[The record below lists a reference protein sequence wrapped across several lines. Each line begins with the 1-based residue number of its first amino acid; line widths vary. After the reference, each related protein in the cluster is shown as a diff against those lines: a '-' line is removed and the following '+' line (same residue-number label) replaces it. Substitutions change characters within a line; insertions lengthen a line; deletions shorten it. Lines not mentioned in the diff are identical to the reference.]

1 MSSKKKTDNSVLG
14 GNDVPEPIAVLMPV
28 TSLMNTLGAV
38 TVLAMMVIVNIDVFG
53 RWLFNTPLAGT
64 LELTEMGVVAVV
76 YLTVAHA
83 VAGKRLTRSDALLG
97 TLERRGF
104 RRLGLI
110 LRTFFNLAGAL
121 VFALI
126 AYGQAPRVIDA
137 WSRGYFKGNV
147 GIFTAPTWPLEAILF
162 FGATAACLQ
171 FLVLAYRRGRDL
183 RNPGEAADR

>member
-1 MSSKKKTDNSVLG
+1 MTKGSEAKFG
-14 GNDVPEPIAVLMPV
+14 GGDVPEPVVLLTPV

-38 TVLAMMVIVNIDVFG
+38 CVLVMMVIVNIDVFG
-53 RWLFNTPLAGT
+53 RWLFNAPLIGT

-97 TLERRGF
+97 FLERRGIW
-104 RRLGLI
+104 RLEMS
-110 LRTFFNLAGAL
+110 LRIVFNLAGAV

-126 AYGQAPRVIDA
+126 AYGQAPRIVDA

-147 GIFTAPTWPLEAILF
+147 GIFTAPTWPLESILF
-162 FGATAACLQ
+162 LGVVAACLQ
-171 FLVLAYRRGRDL
+171 FLVLTYRRGCDL
-183 RNPGEAADR
+183 RRGVG

>member
-1 MSSKKKTDNSVLG
+1 MKKAPESGLG
-14 GNDVPEPIAVLMPV
+14 GGDVPEPVKLLTPV
-28 TSLMNTLGAV
+28 TALMNTLGAV
-38 TVLAMMVIVNIDVFG
+38 FVLVMMVIVNIDVFG
-53 RWLFNTPLAGT
+53 RWLLNTPLVGT

-97 TLERRGF
+97 YLERR
-104 RRLGLI
+104 RLVRAEMS
-110 LRTFFNLAGAL
+110 LRIFFNLVGAV

-126 AYGQAPRVIDA
+126 AFGQAPRVVDA
-137 WSRGYFKGNV
+137 WTRGYFKGNV

-162 FGATAACLQ
+162 IGAVAACLQ

-183 RNPGEAADR
+183 RRGTV